1 MSAGQRRWVP
11 RTSRRVA
18 TLLCAWLGVVSWP
31 SVAHYVSLDSLVRPG
46 ALTFGVA
53 LTGKPFAYRAG
64 GELRG
69 FEIDVARAVAAAH
82 GLELVLVRFSRDSLA
97 TALVDGAVDT
107 INTLATPATGHRVA
121 VVPYLVTGDHAM
133 VLRGNPYR
141 IRNIEDLSG
150 RIVAATAGSSGERFA
165 REIDARLVDAGLEPM
180 VIHSFLETRHTPFP
194 VSMGHASAFFAGT
207 VRAVGL
213 SQDQHSRTRL
223 VEGLFRPQRE
233 AGFGVRVGN
242 DDVRHALE
250 HALAAMVATGKYDAL
265 RERFELTADLSPFRE

>member
-1 MSAGQRRWVP
+1 MIAGQRRWWVP
-11 RTSRRVA
+11 RTSQRVA
-18 TLLCAWLGVVSWP
+18 TLLCAWLAVASWP
-31 SVAHYVSLDSLVRPG
+31 SAAHYVSLDTLVRPG

-64 GELRG
+64 GELQG

-82 GLELVLVRFSRDSLA
+82 GLELVLVRLSRDSLA

-107 INTLATPATGHRVA
+107 INTLATPATDHRVA

-141 IRNIEDLSG
+141 IRGIEDLSG

-207 VRAVGL
+207 VRDVNYLGGTASYHIDVLGLTVQAINAIEGPLFKEGDAVGL
-213 SQDQHSRTRL
+213 RI
-223 VEGLFRPQRE
+223 
-233 AGFGVRVGN
+233 A
-242 DDVRHALE
+242 
-250 HALAAMVATGKYDAL
+250 
-265 RERFELTADLSPFRE
+265 TADCVLLDAVGRRID